1 MECIKSYINELDLM
15 AFILYYVSNREI
27 YTMLQTDI
35 NELAVQHSKDIEE
48 FKALQERRKKLEST
62 ISKLTTQKAVMDSNI
77 NTLQKSIC
85 EDLGLPFDSNFS
97 IDDVVSI
104 LQKRVSEESDKIS
117 KYKEYLDGVQSKV
130 DEACSVLGI

>member
-1 MECIKSYINELDLM
+1 
-15 AFILYYVSNREI
+15 
-27 YTMLQTDI
+27 MLQTDI

-97 IDDVVSI
+97 IDDVASI
-104 LQKRVSEESDKIS
+104 LQKRVAEESDKIL